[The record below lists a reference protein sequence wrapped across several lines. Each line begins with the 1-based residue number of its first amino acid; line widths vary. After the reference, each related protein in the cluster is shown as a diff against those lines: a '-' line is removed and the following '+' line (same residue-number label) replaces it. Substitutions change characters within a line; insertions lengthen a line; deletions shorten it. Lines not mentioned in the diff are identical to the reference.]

1 MPMTSSKSSKIKLDN
16 HLLFNK
22 RLTFDIQ
29 AAHDLSVAITVPH
42 FTNVRPR
49 VTGLCALYQ
58 QPCDG
63 LAEAT
68 VRLQRAVVLQPAVF
82 GRWVA

>member
-1 MPMTSSKSSKIKLDN
+1 MNDLTDN
-16 HLLFNK
+16 TEDPLLLK
-22 RLTFDIQ
+22 EILTFDMQ
-29 AAHDLSVAITVPH
+29 ASHDLIIAITVPH

-49 VTGLCALYQ
+49 VTGLYALYQ

-68 VRLQRAVVLQPAVF
+68 VGFQRAVVLEPAVF
-82 GRWVA
+82 GHWVA